1 MKSISEWQVEVHKN
15 AKAHGFWEM
24 PRSIG
29 ELLMLV
35 TSELSEA
42 LEEIRNGNHVWE
54 VNYTADCKPK
64 GFPIELADAVL
75 RILDLCEYLGLN
87 LEQAMI
93 DKHKYNLTRPYKHGK
108 KF

>member
-1 MKSISEWQVEVHKN
+1 MKSISEWQVEVHNN
-15 AKAHGFWEM
+15 AKAHGFWQK

-29 ELLMLV
+29 ELLMLT

-42 LEEIRNGNHVWE
+42 LNEIRNGNHVWE
-54 VNYTADCKPK
+54 VTFSADGKPE

-75 RILDLCEYLGLN
+75 RIMDMCEYLGLN

-108 KF
+108 QF